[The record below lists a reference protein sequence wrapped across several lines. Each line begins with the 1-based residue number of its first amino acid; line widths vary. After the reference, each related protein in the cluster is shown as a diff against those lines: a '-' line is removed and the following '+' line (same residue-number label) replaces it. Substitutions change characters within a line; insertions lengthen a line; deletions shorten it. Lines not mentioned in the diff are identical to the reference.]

1 MRVAAARNLAK
12 AWLLVSI
19 LAAGFGALGWGIG
32 GYRTASLFVFC
43 ALLATIAVYA
53 YADRALLGML
63 GARPYALAEDPRLRS
78 AVDALSAKLGV
89 VPPKLYLI
97 VDGFPRAFVAGRGP
111 RGSALAISTGLLAA
125 LPPAELEGVLAHEL
139 AHVRSRD
146 VLVQTFATMLAVM
159 LVELSRI
166 GGFLER
172 ALLAMFG
179 PIAAAFVHLLL
190 SPKREYAADRAA
202 AAACGSPH
210 GIADALLRLDR
221 ASELVGF
228 SASPATEPL
237 YTTNPFAEEGLA
249 ALFVTHPPVEERVT
263 RLRALGNDEA
273 PLARRFGSE

>member
-1 MRVAAARNLAK
+1 MRLAAAVNLLK
-12 AWLLVSI
+12 AWVLVLI
-19 LAAGFGALGWGIG
+19 LAAFFGALGWVVD

-43 ALLATIAVYA
+43 ALLATLAVYA

-78 AVDALSAKLGV
+78 AVDALSAKLGI
-89 VPPKLYLI
+89 VPPKLHLI

-111 RGSALAISTGLLAA
+111 RGSALAVSTGLLVA

-146 VLVQTFATMLAVM
+146 VLVQTFAAMLAVV

-172 ALLAMFG
+172 ALLAVLG
-179 PIAAAFVHLLL
+179 PTAAAFVHLLL

-210 GIADALLRLDR
+210 GLADALLRLDA
-221 ASELVGF
+221 ASELVSF
-228 SASPATEPL
+228 SANPATEPL
-237 YTTNPFAEEGLA
+237 YTVNPFPEDGLA
-249 ALFVTHPPVEERVT
+249 GLFGTHPPLAERIR
-263 RLRALGNDEA
+263 RLRALGNAEG
-273 PLARRFGSE
+273 PLARPFESQ

>member
-1 MRVAAARNLAK
+1 MNLAK
-12 AWLLVSI
+12 AWVLVLI
-19 LAAGFGALGWGIG
+19 LAALFGALGWAID

-43 ALLATIAVYA
+43 ALLATLAVYA

-78 AVDALSAKLGV
+78 AVDALSAKLDI

-111 RGSALAISTGLLAA
+111 RGSALAVSTGLLVA

-146 VLVQTFATMLAVM
+146 VLVQTFAAMLAVV

-172 ALLAMFG
+172 VLLAVLG
-179 PIAAAFVHLLL
+179 PTAAAFVHLLL

-210 GIADALLRLDR
+210 GLAAALVRLD
-221 ASELVGF
+221 AAGELVSF
-228 SASPATEPL
+228 SANPATEPL
-237 YTTNPFAEEGLA
+237 YTVNPFAEEGLA
-249 ALFVTHPPVEERVT
+249 GLFGTHPPLAERVT
-263 RLRALGNDEA
+263 RLRELENAEG
-273 PLARRFGSE
+273 PLSRPFVRN